1 MMTFSPRPAHFALRL
16 ALAASLAIAP
26 AGMAFAQSSDVNIDS
41 LRFGDGEEGV
51 ELKGV
56 AFTGA
61 NLSRAEIGALLAVE
75 TPGDQRTALAARLK
89 ASSASVAQIIIG
101 APAKGPLIFTGLR
114 AESIDQGKIRRLTL
128 AGGEGG
134 PTIQGDP
141 ASFRSGALTIDDI
154 DVSTVLASLIKGSL
168 LAAKPTVARLS
179 WNGFE
184 ASFPDKDTPATAPG
198 GNIINLRL
206 AALDGQSI
214 FEGGLPIKSA
224 VALRNLVVELPKA
237 SEIAR
242 KLAEA
247 GYERLDMSLT
257 SSMAFNPAKKSLMI
271 DDLTISGVGMGS
283 VGLRAEFA
291 NIDPVLLTGDPMAA
305 LAALMTIE
313 FASTELSVTND
324 GLLDKA
330 LVMAAKEQG
339 KKPDQLKKEAGA
351 MVTQFTP
358 MLLGGD
364 PASLQVAAALGAFIR
379 DPRSLSIKVSG
390 KDGPLKFTDLDFDQP
405 MSILQELDITAAA
418 NGITKR

>member
-101 APAKGPLIFTGLR
+101 APAKGPLIFTG
-114 AESIDQGKIRRLTL
+114 
-128 AGGEGG
+128 

-237 SEIAR
+237 SEMAR

-313 FASTELSVTND
+313 FANTELSVTND

>member
-1 MMTFSPRPAHFALRL
+1 MMTSLRPTRFALRL
-16 ALAASLAIAP
+16 ALAASLAVSSIGFAC
-26 AGMAFAQSSDVNIDS
+26 AQSSDLRIDS
-41 LRFGDGEEGV
+41 LRIGDGEESV
-51 ELKGV
+51 ELKGL
-56 AFTGA
+56 AFNGA
-61 NLSRAEIGALLAVE
+61 NLSGEEIRALLAAD

-89 ASSASVAQIIIG
+89 AASASIAEIIIG
-101 APAKGPLIFTGLR
+101 APSKGPVTFNGLR

-128 AGGEGG
+128 AGGQGG
-134 PTIQGDP
+134 PTINGET
-141 ASFRSGALTIDDI
+141 ASFRAGALTIDEI
-154 DVSTVLASLIKGSL
+154 DLSSVLTALIKGSL

-198 GNIINLRL
+198 GNIVNIRL
-206 AALDGQSI
+206 AAFDGQSM
-214 FEGGLPIKSA
+214 FEGGMPTKSA
-224 VALRNLVVELPKA
+224 MAIRNLVVELPKGSDA
-237 SEIAR
+237 AK

-257 SSMAFNPAKKSLMI
+257 SSVAFNPAKKTLMI
-271 DDLTISGVGMGS
+271 DDLTFSGVGMGS

-291 NIDPVLLTGDPMAA
+291 NIDPDLLTGDPMAA
-305 LAALMTIE
+305 LAALMTVE
-313 FASTELSVTND
+313 FASTELRIIND
-324 GLLDKA
+324 GLIDKA

-379 DPRSLSIKVSG
+379 EPKSLSVTVKA
-390 KDGPLKFTDLDFDQP
+390 KDGALKFTDLDFDQP

-418 NGITKR
+418 NGIAKR